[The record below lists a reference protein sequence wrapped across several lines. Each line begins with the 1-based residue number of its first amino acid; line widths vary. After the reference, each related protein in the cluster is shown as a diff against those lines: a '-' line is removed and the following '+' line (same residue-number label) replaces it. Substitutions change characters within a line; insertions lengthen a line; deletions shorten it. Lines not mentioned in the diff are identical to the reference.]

1 MLRKGGIV
9 CVSLLPEISLLWE
22 VVMWSR
28 VNLQKK
34 APLGIGFRLEGQRA
48 GLPPWLLRAQGV
60 GEVGFYP
67 ESEGRS
73 RGGFE

>member
-1 MLRKGGIV
+1 M
-9 CVSLLPEISLLWE
+9 
-22 VVMWSR
+22 
-28 VNLQKK
+28 NLQKK

-48 GLPPWLLRAQGV
+48 GLPPWLLRAQGF

-67 ESEGRS
+67 EREGRS